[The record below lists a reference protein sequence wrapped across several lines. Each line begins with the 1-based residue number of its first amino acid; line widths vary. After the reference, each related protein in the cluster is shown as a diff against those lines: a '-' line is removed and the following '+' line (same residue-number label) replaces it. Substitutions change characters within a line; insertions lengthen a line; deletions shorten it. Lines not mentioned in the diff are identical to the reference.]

1 MVTVIVFFLSFVG
14 HFVRL
19 RAASPM
25 TTIQDGKLLIA
36 TTPSVQGWRIVH
48 YSGIVAGEAIIGA
61 NIFRDIFATVR
72 DIVGG
77 RSGTYERALAEA
89 REIAS
94 DEARQ
99 RALQLKCNAIVSA
112 DIDYEVINGML
123 MVALSG
129 TAVRIEPEA
138 A

>member
-1 MVTVIVFFLSFVG
+1 MVTALVFSLSFVG

-19 RAASPM
+19 RAAFPM

-61 NIFRDIFATVR
+61 NIFRDVFATVR

-77 RSGTYERALAEA
+77 RSGIYERALAEA